1 MSTNFDFDAVIIGAG
16 FAGLYMLHR
25 LRRAGYRVRVFETGD
40 GVGGTWY
47 WNRYPGAR
55 CDIES
60 MQYSYQFSDDLQQ
73 EWTWSEKYATQPEI
87 LRYANH
93 VADRFDL
100 HRDITLNT
108 RVDAATYDEAAD
120 CWRID
125 IAPVNGTGGGVV
137 TSRFCVT
144 AVGCLS
150 AAYAPEFAGMDD
162 YQGALYHTGAWPHEG
177 VDFNGLNV
185 AVIGTGSS
193 AIQSIPIIAEQAAA
207 LTVFQRTPN
216 FAIPAWNGA
225 LDPDDVDTIKAD
237 YAGLRAKAKQRPTG
251 YYFPANEFSALEKS
265 AEERREIYE
274 EFWQRGGLP
283 FLGAFGDLL
292 VNRDSNETAAAFVR
306 DKIREKVRDP
316 AVAELL
322 APKTIIGC
330 KRLCVDDGYF
340 ETYNRSNVTLVDVS
354 DTPIEGFTAN
364 GLRVADT
371 VYDFDA
377 VVLATGFDAMTGS
390 FSKIDIRGRGGLA
403 LIEKWRAGPRT
414 YLGLSTA
421 GFPNLFMIAGPGSP
435 SVLASMIQG
444 IEQQVDWLV
453 DCMDHMRQH
462 GLTVIEANAASE
474 DDWVGHVNEAA
485 AGSLRST
492 CSSWY
497 LGGSIP
503 GRPRVFMP
511 YIGGYPVY
519 VEKCDTVAAARYE
532 GFDFV
537 A

>member
-1 MSTNFDFDAVIIGAG
+1 VKADVDFDAVIIGAG

-25 LRRAGYRVRVFETGD
+25 VRQAGYSARIFETGD

-100 HRDITLNT
+100 RRDIALNT
-108 RVDAATYDEAAD
+108 RVNAATFDEAVNR
-120 CWRID
+120 WRID
-125 IAPVNGTGGGVV
+125 IATGNGAEDASVI
-137 TSRFCVT
+137 SQFCIT

-150 AAYAPEFAGMDD
+150 AAYAPEFAGIDD
-162 YQGALYHTGAWPHEG
+162 YQGALYHTGEWPHEG
-177 VDFNGLNV
+177 VDFSGLKV
-185 AVIGTGSS
+185 GVIGTGSS
-193 AIQSIPIIAEQAAA
+193 AIQSIPIIAEQVAA

-216 FAIPAWNGA
+216 FAIPAWNAA
-225 LDPDDVDTIKAD
+225 LDPDEVRAVKAD
-237 YAGLRAKAKQRPTG
+237 YAGLRAKSKQRPTG
-251 YYFPANEFSALEKS
+251 YFFPSNAFSALETPA
-265 AEERREIYE
+265 AERQDIYE
-274 EFWQRGGLP
+274 EFWRRGGLP

-292 VNRDSNETAAAFVR
+292 VDKDSNETAAEFVR
-306 DKIREKVRDP
+306 DKIREKVDDP

-340 ETYNRSNVTLVDVS
+340 ETYNRANVSLVDIS
-354 DTPIEGFTAN
+354 DTPIDRFTAT
-364 GLRVADT
+364 GLQVADT
-371 VYDFDA
+371 RYDFDA
-377 VVLATGFDAMTGS
+377 VVFATGFDAMTGS
-390 FSKIDIRGRGGLA
+390 FSKIDVRGRGGVALA
-403 LIEKWRAGPRT
+403 EKWRAGPRT

-421 GFPNLFMIAGPGSP
+421 GFPNLFTIAGPGSP

-453 DCMDHMRQH
+453 DCMDHMQQN
-462 GLTVIEANAASE
+462 GLTVIEANVAFE
-474 DDWVGHVNEAA
+474 DDWVDHVNEAA

-519 VEKCDTVAAARYE
+519 VEKCDAVAAEQYQ
-532 GFDFV
+532 GFEF
-537 A
+537 AT